1 MKLIKASLIGLLVV
15 TGWSAK
21 ADPGKTQ
28 LEREP
33 PKAESSENFG
43 HSVAPVVGYDP
54 TFGVVVGG
62 AYFFSAPRL
71 NYHVDANT
79 NFQRVY
85 QLHMSFRHQFGE
97 MLEIGW
103 RGNLTKG
110 FDPFYGQGGN
120 TKVSDYVQIWGL
132 NIDHRLHFGLRTSP
146 YFMLGAF
153 GDLRTRNEE
162 LTGPKNPGGRVAP
175 DERTLG
181 VGVFSRID
189 TRKDGV
195 GTSAKDGFSLGAQ
208 VTYVP
213 MALTSVPNK
222 SFTQVEGDF
231 IVYKQILDE
240 VVDDVIAAFCLRG
253 GYTIGDPTYAFNYRL
268 GGTNTLR
275 GLLEN
280 RLRGKKYYLQQTEL
294 RFPLLHPVGLVTF
307 MGFGDATDNAFDN
320 PKMTYGAGLRI
331 GLPPDWVSQVRLDFG
346 FSKDQWGFFANFGQ
360 VF

>member
-1 MKLIKASLIGLLVV
+1 MKVNYAVLIGLFLF
-15 TGWSAK
+15 GSLLY

-28 LEREP
+28 LEQEP
-33 PKAESSENFG
+33 PKENSSEAAG
-43 HSVAPVVGYDP
+43 HSIAPVVGYDP

-62 AYFFSAPRL
+62 AYFFSEPKL
-71 NYHVDANT
+71 NYHIDVNT
-79 NFQRVY
+79 NFQKVY
-85 QLHMSFRHQFGE
+85 QLHASFRHQIFE
-97 MLEIGW
+97 ALEVGW
-103 RGNLTKG
+103 RGNLMKG
-110 FDPFYGQGGN
+110 FDPYYGQGGD
-120 TKVSDYVQIWGL
+120 TKVKDYVQIWGL
-132 NIDHRLHFGLRTSP
+132 NIDNRLHVGFRPSM
-146 YFMLGAF
+146 YVMLGVF
-153 GDLRTRNEE
+153 GDFRMRNED
-162 LTGPKNPGGRVAP
+162 LVGPKNPPGRTAP

-181 VGVFSRID
+181 TGAFFRID

-208 VTYVP
+208 ITYVP
-213 MALTSVPNK
+213 MAFTSVPNK

-240 VVDDVIAAFCLRG
+240 VVDDVIAAFCIRA

-294 RFPLLHPVGLVTF
+294 RFPIVHPVGLAAF
-307 MGFGDATDNAFDN
+307 MGFGDATDTVFDN
-320 PKMTYGAGLRI
+320 AKLTYGLGLRI